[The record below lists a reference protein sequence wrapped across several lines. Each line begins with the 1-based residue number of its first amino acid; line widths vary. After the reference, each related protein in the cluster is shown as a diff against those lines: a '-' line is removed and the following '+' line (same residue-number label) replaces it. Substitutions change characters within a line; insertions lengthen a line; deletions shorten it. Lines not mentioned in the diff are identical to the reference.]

1 MNEIFS
7 DNFRQAI
14 RDFSY
19 LIENEYP
26 RKAILKL
33 IGDRYLLNKSQRT
46 LLNRGIMRKRDAV
59 ERYKKTIQS
68 IKNSRLLIDTYN
80 VLLII
85 SNYLLGR
92 IVFISTDGFIR
103 DAGETHGKINRD
115 KVFMRSVQYLVEYLD
130 AERPSEIVFYIDN
143 PVSYSGDL
151 AEHLSRC
158 LKEKKL
164 NGDAIVVNNPD
175 KELILQK
182 EGIIATSDSEVMN
195 GTSCKICDLAALILN
210 SRFQVQLIDLPEIL
224 SDQVPGIGRHPV

>member
-7 DNFRQAI
+7 DSFRQAI

-33 IGDRYLLNKSQRT
+33 IGDRYLLNKEQRT
-46 LLNRGIMRKRDAV
+46 LLNRGILRKKDATD
-59 ERYKKTIQS
+59 RYGKKTS
-68 IKNSRLLIDTYN
+68 NIKDSRLLIDTYN

-92 IVFISTDGFIR
+92 IIFISTDGFIR

-115 KVFMRSVQYLVEYLD
+115 KVFDRSVEYLVEYLES
-130 AERPSEIVFYIDN
+130 AGPSEIIFYIDN

-151 AEHLSRC
+151 AERLRECIRS
-158 LKEKKL
+158 KKL
-164 NGDAIVVNNPD
+164 KGEAIVVNNPD
-175 KELILQK
+175 RELMQQK
-182 EGIIATSDSEVMN
+182 DGIIATSDSEVLN
-195 GTSCKICDLAALILN
+195 ATECRVCDLAAMVLRSKYRLQIP
-210 SRFQVQLIDLPEIL
+210 DLGEL
-224 SDQVPGIGRHPV
+224 VSDKVPGTGGHPV

>member
-7 DNFRQAI
+7 ENFIQSI

-26 RKAILKL
+26 RKAVLKL
-33 IGDRYLLNKSQRT
+33 IGDRHLLNKTQRT
-46 LLNRGIMRKRDAV
+46 LLNRGIVRKKDAV
-59 ERYKKTIQS
+59 DRYKKS
-68 IKNSRLLIDTYN
+68 VHNIKDSVLFIDTYN

-92 IVFISTDGFIR
+92 TVFISTDGFIR
-103 DAGETHGKINRD
+103 DAGETHAKINRE
-115 KVFMRSVQYLVEYLD
+115 KVFMRSVDYLMEYLVT
-130 AERPSEIVFYIDN
+130 AGPSEIVFYIDN

-151 AEHLSRC
+151 AEHLRGC

-164 NGDAIVVNNPD
+164 NGQAVVVNNPD
-175 KELILQK
+175 KELMLKK

-195 GTSCKICDLAALILN
+195 GADCKICDLAAMVLN
-210 SRFQVQLIDLPEIL
+210 SRFQLQIIDLGEVV
-224 SDQVPGIGRHPV
+224 SNKVTGIGGHSV

>member
-1 MNEIFS
+1 MNGIFT

-26 RKAILKL
+26 RKAVLKL
-33 IGDRYLLNKSQRT
+33 IGDRYLLNKAQRT
-46 LLNRGIMRKRDAV
+46 LLNRGIMRKRDAI
-59 ERYKKTIQS
+59 ERFKKTIHN
-68 IKNSRLLIDTYN
+68 IKGCRLIIDTYN

-115 KVFMRSVQYLVEYLD
+115 KVFMKSVEYLMEYLV
-130 AERPSEIVFYIDN
+130 AEKPSEIIFYIDN

-151 AEHLSRC
+151 AENLREY
-158 LKEKKL
+158 LRGKKL
-164 NGDAIVVNNPD
+164 KGNAIAVNNPD
-175 KELILQK
+175 KELIMQK
-182 EGIIATSDSEVMN
+182 EGIIATSDSEILN
-195 GTSCKICDLAALILN
+195 GTECRICDLAAMVLN
-210 SRFQVQLIDLPEIL
+210 SRFQLQLIDLGEIL
-224 SDQVPGIGRHPV
+224 SDQVLRIGRHPV

>member
-26 RKAILKL
+26 RKAVLKL

-46 LLNRGIMRKRDAV
+46 LLNRGIMRKKDAV
-59 ERYKKTIQS
+59 ERYKKAIQS

-103 DAGETHGKINRD
+103 DAGEAHGKINRD
-115 KVFMRSVQYLVEYLD
+115 KVFMRSVEYLMEYLD
-130 AERPSEIVFYIDN
+130 TERPSEIIFYIDN

-151 AEHLSRC
+151 AEYLRKC
-158 LKEKKL
+158 LREKNL

-182 EGIIATSDSEVMN
+182 EGIIATSDSEVLN
-195 GTSCKICDLAALILN
+195 GTNCRICDLAAQVLN
-210 SRFQVQLIDLPEIL
+210 SRFQVQLIDLREIL
-224 SDQVPGIGRHPV
+224 SDKVPGFGRHQ